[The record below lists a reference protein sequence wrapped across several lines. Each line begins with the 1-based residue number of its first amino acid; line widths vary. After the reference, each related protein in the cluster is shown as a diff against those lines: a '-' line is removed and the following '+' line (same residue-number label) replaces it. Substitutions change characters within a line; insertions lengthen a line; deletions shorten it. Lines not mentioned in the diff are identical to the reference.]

1 MKAEIKKTLKYIVI
15 KLLMTKV
22 QKRQISFWQR
32 AELEYRTIVHS
43 LYSRD
48 QKETHTVDKKL
59 AFLFNYSPLER
70 IPGEVIINCLQG

>member
-15 KLLMTKV
+15 KLLMTEV

-32 AELEYRTIVHS
+32 AELEYRTIIHS

-48 QKETHTVDKKL
+48 QKETHTVHKKL
-59 AFLFNYSPLER
+59 SLISFQLLTLRTNPR
-70 IPGEVIINCLQG
+70 GGCH

>member
-15 KLLMTKV
+15 KLLMTEV
-22 QKRQISFWQR
+22 QKRQILFWQR
-32 AELEYRTIVHS
+32 AELEYRAIVHS

-59 AFLFNYSPLER
+59 SFLFNY
-70 IPGEVIINCLQG
+70 